1 MRVPTYRLLVAL
13 SFCVLVAC
21 ASRTDAAPL
30 SSQSPAATATVDT
43 GTGTRLDALLAAE
56 HEQGTFDGV
65 VLVSDRG
72 QAVLRKGYGLTNRR
86 PRVAADPSA
95 ISDIGSLAK
104 TFTAAAI
111 LHLES
116 RGMLSLDDPL
126 AKFFDDASEA
136 AGPITVRQLLTHR
149 SGLDDFHADDDFE
162 EMTRQEAEARILAL
176 SVKFTPGEE
185 EAYSNAGYTLLA
197 AIVERVSGRAFQD
210 YTRDALLRPA
220 GLSDTGWYGDPS
232 IEAARVARGYGGR
245 HAGRTT
251 FERPL
256 TWALTGAGGMV
267 STADD
272 LLAWFNALST
282 RAQMLESTLQI
293 FEPVDGG
300 RWSVGSWRTLS
311 IDGSVVI
318 DMGGSTDFGYTAK
331 VMQVPSTD
339 TVVVLL
345 LNAHSQKYGAG
356 THHALG
362 NRVLL
367 PAILEA
373 EADTQP

>member
-1 MRVPTYRLLVAL
+1 MAM
-13 SFCVLVAC
+13 
-21 ASRTDAAPL
+21 
-30 SSQSPAATATVDT
+30 ATVDT
-43 GTGTRLDALLAAE
+43 GKGTRLDALLAAE

-65 VLVSDRG
+65 VVVSVRG
-72 QAVLRKGYGLTNRR
+72 QVVLRKGYGLKNRS

-95 ISDIGSLAK
+95 ISDIGSIAK

-116 RGMLSLDDPL
+116 SGMLSLDDPL
-126 AKFFDDASEA
+126 AKFFGDAPDA
-136 AGPITVRQLLTHR
+136 ARSITVRQLLTHR

-176 SVKFTPGEE
+176 PLKFAPGEE

-220 GLSDTGWYGDPS
+220 GLSDTGWYSDQS

-267 STADD
+267 STVDD

-282 RAQMLESTLQI
+282 GVQLLQSSPQM

-331 VMQVPSTD
+331 VMQVPSAD

-367 PAILEA
+367 PAIVEA
-373 EADTQP
+373 EADQTAVDKLEKETSR